1 MKRSIKLSSVNGTV
15 LKMHWTFLI
24 LLAWVVGAN
33 AVSGLVFEKI
43 IWSLVFIVMV
53 FLSIVAHEMGH
64 LLAARRFGIETNEIT
79 LLPVGGIS
87 NYERLPK
94 NVKEEI
100 LISMAGPAVNLA
112 IAGLLLP
119 FIQQHEPIWN
129 VVHHF
134 DVIHEGDF
142 LYKLH
147 LVNLGLFAV
156 NLIPAFPLDGGR
168 VLRALLG
175 LQMNYFKA
183 TSIVIIT
190 GKILAAAFFI
200 AGIFYV
206 NLLLLVIALLIFG
219 AVQTEEYV
227 LHLRSLVR
235 GLTFGEVVVNDYHSL
250 QAHSTV
256 QDVMG
261 TLMTNHAKHFLIME
275 GGKPIGTI
283 HRMRIIN
290 EVAEKNYNLPVKKL
304 MKENLTYFNAGDDV
318 QKGFK
323 EMVAFPYRNFPVMK
337 DNIFVGVI
345 SLLCILEYMLLHRLT
360 PTEHERLKA
369 LIKKI

>member
-1 MKRSIKLSSVNGTV
+1 MKRSIKLSSVNGIV
-15 LKMHWTFLI
+15 VMMHWTFLI
-24 LLAWVVGAN
+24 LLAWVIGAN

-43 IWSLVFIVMV
+43 IWSLVFIALI
-53 FLSIVAHEMGH
+53 FLSVVAHEMAH
-64 LLAARRFGIETNEIT
+64 LLVAGRFGTTISEIT

-87 NYERLPK
+87 NYKRLPK

-100 LISMAGPAVNLA
+100 FINMAGPAVNLA

-119 FIQQHEPIWN
+119 FIQDHQPIWKI
-129 VVHHF
+129 VSHF
-134 DVIHEGDF
+134 DVIHEKDV

-147 LVNLGLFAV
+147 LVNLGLFAI

-168 VLRALLG
+168 MLRALLG
-175 LQMNYFKA
+175 LKMNYFKA
-183 TSIVIIT
+183 TSVVVVT
-190 GKILAAAFFI
+190 GKISAIVFFF

-219 AVQTEEYV
+219 AVKSEEYV

-256 QDVMG
+256 QEVMG
-261 TLMTNHAKHFLIME
+261 TLMTNHAKHFLVME
-275 GGKPIGTI
+275 AGRPIGTI

-290 EVAEKNYNLPVKKL
+290 EVAENNYSLPVKKL
-304 MKENLTYFNAGDDV
+304 MKENLIYFDANDDV

-323 EMVAFPYRNFPVMK
+323 ELVAFPYRNFPVMK

-345 SLLCILEYMLLHRLT
+345 SLLCILEYMLLHQLT
-360 PTEHERLKA
+360 PAEHERLKV
-369 LIKKI
+369 LIRKI

>member
-1 MKRSIKLSSVNGTV
+1 
-15 LKMHWTFLI
+15 MHWTFLI
-24 LLAWVVGAN
+24 LLAWVIGAN
-33 AVSGLVFEKI
+33 AVSGLVFDKV
-43 IWSLVFIVMV
+43 IWSLVFIILV
-53 FLSIVAHEMGH
+53 FFSVVAHELAH
-64 LLAARRFGIETNEIT
+64 LLVARKFGIVTNEIT
-79 LLPVGGIS
+79 LLPVGGTS

-94 NVKEEI
+94 NAKQEI
-100 LISMAGPAVNLA
+100 LIGMAGPAINLA

-119 FIQQHEPIWN
+119 FIQEHEPIWK

-134 DVIHEGDF
+134 DVIQEKDF

-168 VLRALLG
+168 VLRSLLG
-175 LQMNYFKA
+175 LRMDYFKA
-183 TSIVIIT
+183 TALVVFT
-190 GKILAAAFFI
+190 GKVLAIVLFMAAL
-200 AGIFYV
+200 FYV
-206 NLLLLVIALLIFG
+206 NLLLLVISLLIFG
-219 AVQTEEYV
+219 AVQMEEYV
-227 LHLRSLVR
+227 LHLRSLVQ

-256 QDVMG
+256 REVMG
-261 TLMTNHAKHFLIME
+261 TLMTNHAKYFLIME

-283 HRMRIIN
+283 NRMPIIN
-290 EVAEKNYNLPVKKL
+290 EVAEKKYNVPVKQL

-323 EMVAFPYRNFPVMK
+323 ELMAFPYLNFPVMK
-337 DNIFVGVI
+337 DNIFVGVV
-345 SLLCILEYMLLHRLT
+345 SLMCILEYLMLHQLT
-360 PTEHERLKA
+360 PKEHERLKA